1 MSERRDLPRE
11 NRVTPVVCRVGNDTF
26 AATTRNISA
35 GGVYLETEWLF
46 DPSQEMHLVID
57 VPGKGSISATGRPTR
72 IDARRRKDSY
82 QVGVAVRFTESEPES
97 I

>member
-11 NRVTPVVCRVGNDTF
+11 VRVTPVVCRVGNDTF

-46 DPSQEMHLVID
+46 DPSQEIHLVID
-57 VPGKGSISATGRPTR
+57 VPGRGSIAATGIPTR
-72 IDARRRKDSY
+72 VDARRTGDSY
-82 QVGVAVRFTESEPES
+82 QVGVAVRFMENDSEPV
-97 I
+97 